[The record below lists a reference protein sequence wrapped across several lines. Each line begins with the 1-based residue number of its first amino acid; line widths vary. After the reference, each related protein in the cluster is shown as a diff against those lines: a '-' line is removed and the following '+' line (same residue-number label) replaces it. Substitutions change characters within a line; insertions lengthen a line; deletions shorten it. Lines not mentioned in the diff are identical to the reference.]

1 MWSDGTLGFTTF
13 TPNGFYALATGGFY
27 LYTGPNIWAQLSP
40 GGNSWSSMSD
50 RNMKEH
56 FEPVNC
62 RSILEK
68 VVAIPVTTWNLKTQ
82 SPEIRHIGAMAQDF
96 KAAFTVGE
104 DERHISTSDA
114 EGVALAAIQGL
125 NQKLEEQLKARE
137 ADLRS
142 IQERNRALSGEVGNA
157 RF

>member
-1 MWSDGTLGFTTF
+1 
-13 TPNGFYALATGGFY
+13 
-27 LYTGPNIWAQLSP
+27 YTGPNIWAQLSP

-96 KAAFTVGE
+96 KAAFAVGE
-104 DERHISTSDA
+104 DDRHISTSDA
-114 EGVALAAIQGL
+114 DGVALAAIQGL
-125 NQKLEEQLKARE
+125 NQKLEQKDTEIAELRREMGRLKELVVKLA
-137 ADLRS
+137 ASQGLK
-142 IQERNRALSGEVGNA
+142 
-157 RF
+157 